1 MDLFLRIGSQAEA
14 IENKAKETTKE
25 EPVGVDDFLKNIY
38 KEDNNNGN

>member
-14 IENKAKETTKE
+14 IENKSKETTKE
-25 EPVGVDDFLKNIY
+25 DPVGVDDFLKNLS